1 MMMLKK
7 FLSEFKQFAM
17 RGNVLDMAVGVI
29 IGGAFGKIVSSLVTD
44 VITPVIGKLT
54 GGVDFTNLFLVLSRH
69 PFAHDYKT
77 LAAAKAA
84 GMVTVNYGVFL
95 NNTIDFII
103 TAFAIFLLVKA
114 VNAVRK
120 LEAAKPPPPPPPSD
134 EVKLLTE
141 IRDLLRTR

>member
-1 MMMLKK
+1 
-7 FLSEFKQFAM
+7 
-17 RGNVLDMAVGVI
+17 
-29 IGGAFGKIVSSLVTD
+29 
-44 VITPVIGKLT
+44 
-54 GGVDFTNLFLVLSRH
+54 
-69 PFAHDYKT
+69 
-77 LAAAKAA
+77 
-84 GMVTVNYGVFL
+84 MVTVNYGVFL